1 MKLSLDATEVRL
13 RRFGKVVINAD
24 GTIDVS
30 GFDGE
35 NCSCRDVCV
44 LAMVHAMQVLSRELM
59 LDIEVPGGSGK
70 VAEAT
75 TMAEAT
81 RISRERRKL
90 RESTKGTL

>member
-1 MKLSLDATEVRL
+1 MSLDATEVRL
-13 RRFGKVVINAD
+13 SRFGKVVINAD
-24 GTIDVS
+24 GTVDVS

-59 LDIEVPGGSGK
+59 ADIEVPGGSGK

-75 TMAEAT
+75 TMAEAK
-81 RISRERRKL
+81 RMERERAR
-90 RESTKGTL
+90 R